1 MGSEIN
7 QIKKDKYHVISLL
20 CVDSKNKAKQKLTY
34 RYREQSDNCQ
44 RGWRWEMGKIGE
56 EDEEMQTSTYKIT

>member
-20 CVDSKNKAKQKLTY
+20 CEVKNKAKQKLTY

-56 EDEEMQTSTYKIT
+56 EDEKMQTSTYKIT